1 MKKSQIWDI
10 LEFHRYLCDTDPQKK
25 SIGMTLLYEFIVEN
39 CLQGVRD
46 DEDEEECDECGCV
59 HEEEND
65 EMSVKGEDE

>member
-39 CLQGVRD
+39 CLQGERD
-46 DEDEEECDECGCV
+46 DEDE
-59 HEEEND
+59 
-65 EMSVKGEDE
+65 

>member
-39 CLQGVRD
+39 CLQGERD
-46 DEDEEECDECGCV
+46 DYDYEEEDLDKCRLGCV
-59 HEEEND
+59 CSND
-65 EMSVKGEDE
+65 EKGDN